1 MKKFII
7 YMITLIGLMML
18 YIKCTNASYT
28 IPTIHVIIMAILA
41 FTPFILP
48 SWIKSKLNER
58 KERKKE
64 EERIKYQQYLDSL
77 PKEPEVEIPK
87 SVYFAEDD
95 EEFVKEFGKPA
106 RNKYFSDDPKII
118 KNVRYLGEND
128 GPRNDFDLI
137 AYNNLSYDIRYDVKN
152 KIYKIIDMDKNYE
165 MYKIDYAIVNGYIYE
180 TDYDKNTDT
189 LELYYLRKK

>member
-1 MKKFII
+1 MMKFII
-7 YMITLIGLMML
+7 YMSTLIGLMIL
-18 YIKCTNASYT
+18 YANVTGKGNISTV
-28 IPTIHVIIMAILA
+28 PFFIMAILA

-58 KERKKE
+58 KDRKKE
-64 EERIKYQQYLDSL
+64 EERLKYQQYLDSL

-95 EEFVKEFGKPA
+95 EEFVKEFGKPT
-106 RNKYFSDDPKII
+106 RNEYFPDDPKII
-118 KNVRYLGEND
+118 KNVRYVGEND

-137 AYNNLSYDIRYDVKN
+137 AYDNLSYDIRYDVKN

-165 MYKIDYAIVNGYIYE
+165 MYQIDYAIINGYIYE
-180 TDYDKNTDT
+180 TEYNKNTDT